1 MGWTPA
7 AAASCSP
14 PPLLLPLLPS
24 PPPLLPV
31 LALMSCSP
39 FSRSLRPCTHTHT
52 QVQLVGYGTDPVT
65 GLDYFT
71 IRNSWTPL
79 WGENGFMRLLRSK
92 NASCGVDLR
101 PGDGDGCKGGP
112 KQVKVCGQSGILYD
126 GVFPLV

>member
-1 MGWTPA
+1 M
-7 AAASCSP
+7 
-14 PPLLLPLLPS
+14 
-24 PPPLLPV
+24 
-31 LALMSCSP
+31 
-39 FSRSLRPCTHTHT
+39 
-52 QVQLVGYGTDPVT
+52 GYGTDPVT